1 MPFQH
6 MYVADLKL
14 EADKVADFYV
24 TQSMSCTVSKKIAVR
39 SPYFQV

>member
-14 EADKVADFYV
+14 QADKVADFYV
-24 TQSMSCTVSKKIAVR
+24 TQSMTFLKIIL
-39 SPYFQV
+39 